1 MMHSGQ
7 NCVTN
12 IVRYYKENTVRT
24 GYDSESTHDRQVHL
38 QLSTR
43 YSKKERQNIGRK
55 IHVKVSHQ
63 KSRLAPSQSKTDDCA
78 LYLTNLYNNF
88 KQLDND
94 GQTHELKLVV
104 PMKELLPSLSTDRQ
118 IIGTIDLIEIEDK
131 TSICIY
137 EFKSHVVRE
146 KYLRC
151 SKPAISTSH
160 LNNARHQLCLY
171 QAIFSRFTTMC
182 VTGKI
187 RPVMLSMC
195 DEANISPGLFRFI
208 GGPTTIDKL
217 IKKLC
222 GLVSKFML
230 GKTIDET
237 LYINHINILDI
248 EDINELDIDN
258 LECLKQSIEMSKEE
272 RQSCISAMLSLWLTS
287 GKRYYTPA
295 TSYKPFRLKRQC
307 HSRKE

>member
-1 MMHSGQ
+1 MHSRQ

-12 IVRYYKENTVRT
+12 IVKYYNDNTVQT
-24 GYDSESTHDRQVHL
+24 GYDSESTHDTQVHL

-43 YSKKERQNIGRK
+43 CTKEERQKIGRK
-55 IHVKVSHQ
+55 VHVKLSHQ
-63 KSRLAPSQSKTDDCA
+63 MTRLAPSQSKTDDCA
-78 LYLTNLYNNF
+78 LYLTNLYNKF
-88 KQLDND
+88 KQLDID

-118 IIGTIDLIEIEDK
+118 IIGTIDLIEIENK
-131 TSICIY
+131 TSICVY
-137 EFKSHVVRE
+137 EFKSHVVRK

-151 SKPAISTSH
+151 SKPAIFTAH

-187 RPVMLSMC
+187 RPVILSMC
-195 DEANISPGLFRFI
+195 DEVRISPGLFRFI
-208 GGPTTIDKL
+208 GGPTTIDEL

-230 GKTIDET
+230 GKSIDET

-248 EDINELDIDN
+248 NDVNKLDIDN
-258 LECLKQSIEMSKEE
+258 LECVKQSIEMSKEE

-287 GKRYYTPA
+287 GKRFYTPV
-295 TSYKPFRLKRQC
+295 TSYKPFRLKRHY